1 MPTLAGEVFV
11 PAKLAEQ
18 LSSTEALGMESPTP
32 HSRAEPRAAA
42 RLPDVAIS
50 AMGKGSGNRR

>member
-18 LSSTEALGMESPTP
+18 LSSTEALGMEMESQTP
-32 HSRAEPRAAA
+32 RSRAEPRAAA
-42 RLPDVAIS
+42 SLPDMAIS
-50 AMGKGSGNRR
+50 AMGKGSAN